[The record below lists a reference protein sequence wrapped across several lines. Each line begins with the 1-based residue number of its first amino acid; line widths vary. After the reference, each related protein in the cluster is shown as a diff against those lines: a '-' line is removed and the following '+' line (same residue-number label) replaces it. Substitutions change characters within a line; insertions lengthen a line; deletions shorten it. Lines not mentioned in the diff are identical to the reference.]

1 MLGSLVS
8 SIFGGSSTPK
18 ASEMEKFQRRAGKK
32 GMEAYEERF
41 AANEGVLGEIAERD
55 RSPRFSAQAR
65 AAQVKGATPAS
76 LKAALDY
83 GQAVTSGR
91 ALTDA
96 SIEGRGMGQ
105 TLRNERLGAVGDMAV
120 NAGASATSNMTRL
133 TAIQNKANESK
144 DSMRNALVGG
154 LTNAATT
161 AGTLYAMNSLGGA
174 AGSANTA
181 RAGGASTAGLGKVG
195 QRTFGGNPRL
205 PTLLQ

>member
-18 ASEMEKFQRRAGKK
+18 ASEMEKFQRRVGKK

-91 ALTDA
+91 TLTDA
-96 SIEGRGMGQ
+96 STEGRGMGQ

-120 NAGASATSNMTRL
+120 NAGASVTSNMTRL
-133 TAIQNKANESK
+133 TALQNKVNESK

-154 LTNAATT
+154 LANAATT
-161 AGTLYAMNSLGGA
+161 AGTLYAMNSL